1 MENRRKPVEKVD
13 SVQLLKQISQR
24 LIETLKP
31 VGNRIGKMSFWG
43 MALLCF
49 FLRLFVVHPLG
60 AMLALISSSI
70 WLYWNFHGVR
80 LALLKV
86 LSGLTSAMG
95 GNEQRSL
102 WYDNE
107 GREKIRDLIARLS
120 KQGIHYCNLVVELP
134 DFPSENHWYAISN
147 GLKEMGVLSQASRH
161 AFYIYW
167 PLQEG
172 ADPGMGTNPA

>member
-1 MENRRKPVEKVD
+1 MESKRKPVEKVD
-13 SVQLLKQISQR
+13 YVQLLRLISQR
-24 LIETLKP
+24 VAAMLKS
-31 VGNRIGKMSFWG
+31 VAVKIGKMSFWW

-49 FLRLFVVHPLG
+49 FLRLFVVSPLG
-60 AMLALISSSI
+60 ALLALISSCI
-70 WLYWNFHGVR
+70 WIYWNFHGVC

-86 LSGLTSAMG
+86 LSGLVSAMG

-120 KQGIHYCNLVVELP
+120 KQGIHYCNLVEELP

-172 ADPGMGTNPA
+172 AEPGMGTNPA

>member
-1 MENRRKPVEKVD
+1 MENKEKRAEKVD
-13 SVQLLKQISQR
+13 YIQLFQQVAQNLLKAS
-24 LIETLKP
+24 KP
-31 VGNRIGKMSFWG
+31 IAAKIGKMSFWW

-49 FLRLFVVHPLG
+49 FLRLFVVYPLG
-60 AMLALISSSI
+60 ALLALISSCI

-80 LALLKV
+80 LALLKL
-86 LSGLTSAMG
+86 LSSLNSALG

-107 GREKIRDLIARLS
+107 GREKICELIGRLS
-120 KQGIHYCNLVVELP
+120 KQGIHYCNLVEELP

-147 GLKEMGVLSQASRH
+147 GLREMGIQSQASRL

-167 PLQEG
+167 AAAPG
-172 ADPGMGTNPA
+172 ASTNPA